1 MKVFNK
7 KVAIIGT
14 GFVGT
19 SIAYSMINQGIANE
33 LILVD
38 IDKAKSEGEAIDLL
52 DGVPWGQENVNV
64 WAGDYQD
71 CQDADIVVITAG
83 ANQKP
88 GQSRL
93 DLVSINAEIMKTIV
107 NNIMKSGFD
116 GILVIASNPVDVL
129 TYVAWQASG
138 LPVSRVIGT
147 GTTLDTTRFRKEL
160 SQRLAIDPRNVHGY
174 IIGEHGDSE
183 VAVWSHTM
191 IGTKPILE
199 IVDTTERL
207 TSDDLPI
214 ISDKVK
220 NTAYEI
226 IDRKQATYY
235 GIGMSTA
242 RIVKAILNNEQAI
255 LPVSAYLDGQYGQ
268 QDVFTGIPAVVGN
281 QGVTDIIELNLNAAE
296 KELFQKS
303 VTQLKQVM
311 ASLQPNA

>member
-1 MKVFNK
+1 
-7 KVAIIGT
+7 
-14 GFVGT
+14 
-19 SIAYSMINQGIANE
+19 MINQGIANE

-52 DGVPWGQENVNV
+52 DGVSWGQENVNV

-129 TYVAWQASG
+129 TY
-138 LPVSRVIGT
+138 
-147 GTTLDTTRFRKEL
+147 
-160 SQRLAIDPRNVHGY
+160 
-174 IIGEHGDSE
+174 
-183 VAVWSHTM
+183 VWSHTM

>member
-52 DGVPWGQENVNV
+52 DGVSWGQENVNV

-116 GILVIASNPVDVL
+116 GI
-129 TYVAWQASG
+129 
-138 LPVSRVIGT
+138 
-147 GTTLDTTRFRKEL
+147 
-160 SQRLAIDPRNVHGY
+160 LAIDPRNVHGY

>member
-1 MKVFNK
+1 
-7 KVAIIGT
+7 
-14 GFVGT
+14 
-19 SIAYSMINQGIANE
+19 
-33 LILVD
+33 
-38 IDKAKSEGEAIDLL
+38 
-52 DGVPWGQENVNV
+52 
-64 WAGDYQD
+64 
-71 CQDADIVVITAG
+71 
-83 ANQKP
+83 
-88 GQSRL
+88 
-93 DLVSINAEIMKTIV
+93 
-107 NNIMKSGFD
+107 
-116 GILVIASNPVDVL
+116 VL

-281 QGVTDIIELNLNAAE
+281 QGVTDIIELNLNASE

>member
-52 DGVPWGQENVNV
+52 DGVSWGQENVNV

-129 TYVAWQASG
+129 DLCGLASFWFTCFKSNWNWYNFG
-138 LPVSRVIGT
+138 HNSFPQRTVST
-147 GTTLDTTRFRKEL
+147 F
-160 SQRLAIDPRNVHGY
+160 
-174 IIGEHGDSE
+174 
-183 VAVWSHTM
+183 
-191 IGTKPILE
+191 
-199 IVDTTERL
+199 
-207 TSDDLPI
+207 SD
-214 ISDKVK
+214 
-220 NTAYEI
+220 
-226 IDRKQATYY
+226 
-235 GIGMSTA
+235 
-242 RIVKAILNNEQAI
+242 
-255 LPVSAYLDGQYGQ
+255 
-268 QDVFTGIPAVVGN
+268 
-281 QGVTDIIELNLNAAE
+281 
-296 KELFQKS
+296 
-303 VTQLKQVM
+303 
-311 ASLQPNA
+311 

>member
-14 GFVGT
+14 GFVG
-19 SIAYSMINQGIANE
+19 
-33 LILVD
+33 
-38 IDKAKSEGEAIDLL
+38 
-52 DGVPWGQENVNV
+52 
-64 WAGDYQD
+64 
-71 CQDADIVVITAG
+71 TAG

-242 RIVKAILNNEQAI
+242 RIVKAILNEQAI

>member
-1 MKVFNK
+1 
-7 KVAIIGT
+7 
-14 GFVGT
+14 
-19 SIAYSMINQGIANE
+19 MINQGIANE

-52 DGVPWGQENVNV
+52 DGVSWGQENVNV
-64 WAGDYQD
+64 AGDYQD

-83 ANQKP
+83 ANQNLGKVVRF
-88 GQSRL
+88 GFNQCR
-93 DLVSINAEIMKTIV
+93 NYETIV

-116 GILVIASNPVDVL
+116 GILVIALKSCRCTDLCGLASFWFTCFKSN
-129 TYVAWQASG
+129 
-138 LPVSRVIGT
+138 GT

-220 NTAYEI
+220 I
-226 IDRKQATYY
+226 
-235 GIGMSTA
+235 
-242 RIVKAILNNEQAI
+242 
-255 LPVSAYLDGQYGQ
+255 
-268 QDVFTGIPAVVGN
+268 
-281 QGVTDIIELNLNAAE
+281 
-296 KELFQKS
+296 
-303 VTQLKQVM
+303 QLMKLSIANKRPIMGLV
-311 ASLQPNA
+311 

>member
-1 MKVFNK
+1 M
-7 KVAIIGT
+7 
-14 GFVGT
+14 
-19 SIAYSMINQGIANE
+19 
-33 LILVD
+33 
-38 IDKAKSEGEAIDLL
+38 
-52 DGVPWGQENVNV
+52 
-64 WAGDYQD
+64 
-71 CQDADIVVITAG
+71 
-83 ANQKP
+83 
-88 GQSRL
+88 
-93 DLVSINAEIMKTIV
+93 VSINAEIMKTIV

-199 IVDTTERL
+199 MVDTTERL